1 MEESDGKRM
10 TSLEDFKTLRI
21 IGKGNYAKVV
31 LVRKCDNNRIYAL
44 KVIKKTK
51 ILERNQKEHVFSEK

>member
-1 MEESDGKRM
+1 MEETEAKRIVC
-10 TSLEDFKTLRI
+10 LEDFKTLKF

-31 LVRKCDNNRIYAL
+31 LVRKCDSNRIYAL

-51 ILERNQKEHVFSEK
+51 ILERNQKEHVFS